1 MLMHELKVS
10 NCKLILSESHHN
22 ATGQLFVF
30 ENLKTI
36 PFEIKRVYSIRKVL
50 RNVTRGKHAHGILRQ
65 VIICLS
71 GSCKFLL
78 DDGKNKEIVELNNP
92 ELGLYIGTYVWREMF
107 DFSEDCILMVLA
119 SEFYDAN
126 EYIRDYEDFLKIT
139 KK

>member
-1 MLMHELKVS
+1 MHELKVS
-10 NCKLILSESHHN
+10 NCKLIPSESHHN

-30 ENLKTI
+30 ENIKTI
-36 PFEIKRVYSIRKVL
+36 PFEIKRVFYIANVKGT
-50 RNVTRGKHAHGILRQ
+50 VTRGVHANIKTQMYLFC
-65 VIICLS
+65 IK

-92 ELGLYIGTYVWREMF
+92 EIGLYIGTYVWREMF
-107 DFSEDCILMVLA
+107 DFSGDCILMVLA

-126 EYIRDYEDFLKIT
+126 EYIRNYEDFLKIA

>member
-1 MLMHELKVS
+1 MHELKVS
-10 NCKLILSESHHN
+10 NCKLIPSEGHHN

-36 PFEIKRVYSIRKVL
+36 PFKIKRVFYIANCKG
-50 RNVTRGKHAHGILRQ
+50 NITRGMHANIKTQMYL
-65 VIICLS
+65 ICIK

-78 DDGKNKEIVELNNP
+78 DDSQYKEIVELNNP
-92 ELGLYIGTYVWREMF
+92 EIGLYIGTYVWRKMF

-126 EYIRDYEDFLKIT
+126 EYIRNYEDFLKIV

>member
-1 MLMHELKVS
+1 MHELKVS
-10 NCKLILSESHHN
+10 NCKLIPSESHHN

-36 PFEIKRVYSIRKVL
+36 PFEIKRVFYIA
-50 RNVTRGKHAHGILRQ
+50 NVKGNITRGMHANIKTQMYLFC
-65 VIICLS
+65 IK

-78 DDGKNKEIVELNNP
+78 DDGTNKDIVELDTP
-92 ELGLYIGTYVWREMF
+92 EIGLYIGTYVWREMF

-126 EYIRDYEDFLKIT
+126 EYIRNYEDFLKIA